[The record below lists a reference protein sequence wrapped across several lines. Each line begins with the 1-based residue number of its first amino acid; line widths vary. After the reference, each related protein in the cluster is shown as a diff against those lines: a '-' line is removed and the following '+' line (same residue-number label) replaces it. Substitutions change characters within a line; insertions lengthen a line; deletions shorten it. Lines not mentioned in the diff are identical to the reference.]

1 MKICQKVRNIAK
13 FSEISQ
19 LRGSKIFSKKCQ
31 NFIGRTKFLKSIFGN
46 TVREFETF
54 SLGEILRENK
64 VCKIKTFL
72 NSYIVDRTGDRF
84 SSTSSCDM
92 TPTRLTAFHI
102 ATPPTKY
109 CRTVLSR
116 CVKIEKKKCCSRKD
130 SFQSSTQIIRKVC
143 NSSNFI
149 VSTLEHFQL

>member
-1 MKICQKVRNIAK
+1 M
-13 FSEISQ
+13 
-19 LRGSKIFSKKCQ
+19 
-31 NFIGRTKFLKSIFGN
+31 
-46 TVREFETF
+46 REFETF

-149 VSTLEHFQL
+149 VSTLEHFQLWNSNDRHYCTFHVENKSFSKTKLRLMYSFYWCDVATLC

>member
-1 MKICQKVRNIAK
+1 M
-13 FSEISQ
+13 
-19 LRGSKIFSKKCQ
+19 
-31 NFIGRTKFLKSIFGN
+31 KSIFGN

-116 CVKIEKKKCCSRKD
+116 CVKIEKKNAAAEKTHFNRQPKLLGKSVIHRTLL
-130 SFQSSTQIIRKVC
+130 FRLWNI
-143 NSSNFI
+143 SNFEI
-149 VSTLEHFQL
+149 QMIGTTVHFMWKTNHFQKLNLD